1 MCRPSIRRSIF
12 LVMAAPLPPGAG
24 RSPIQ
29 SHIGSKKWEA
39 QIRGPG
45 SFLKSLHMN
54 KKRRLLISAFLI
66 RLHRVLHPLKGR
78 WLSHKGR
85 QPVVA
90 GLLPLPKEG
99 IVLPLHKA
107 HVLMVRT
114 LSNPV
119 RNLGKQVREP
129 GDQGGRL
136 TFDVWLRA
144 LQPEHQTWDPTE
156 ALVFLPISQRCLSQ
170 IQFRSQKR

>member
-1 MCRPSIRRSIF
+1 MCGPSILRRIF
-12 LVMAAPLPPGAG
+12 LVMTAPLPPGAG

-45 SFLKSLHMN
+45 SLHMN
-54 KKRRLLISAFLI
+54 KKRILLISAFLI
-66 RLHRVLHPLKGR
+66 QLHGVLHPLKGN
-78 WLSHKGR
+78 WLSHKSR

-99 IVLPLHKA
+99 VVLPLHKA
-107 HVLMVRT
+107 HVSMVRA

-136 TFDVWLRA
+136 TFDVGLHV
-144 LQPEHQTWDPTE
+144 LQPERQTRDLTE
-156 ALVFLPISQRCLSQ
+156 ALVLLPNSQRCLSQ
-170 IQFRSQKR
+170 IQFRSQKC